1 MLIRIFAT
9 ISYEKRQESQE
20 KLRLVFIGQVS
31 DFEDGNWLQEQS
43 S

>member
-20 KLRLVFIGQVS
+20 KLRLVFIGQV
-31 DFEDGNWLQEQS
+31 
-43 S
+43 